1 MKQRKKPSQSWIERS
16 KHEIEN
22 ADRLLAERAEELKDI
37 RVNKLLY
44 QDSEAFKTG
53 CEIGFS
59 KACEMLRDFAKMV
72 SKMMR
77 AQQDES
83 ILNARIIYKANS
95 GVKIEEEEYAK
106 HNELILQMYE
116 YESQVSNWIK
126 ENYPHLMEEQHGT
139 TELQD

>member
-59 KACEMLRDFAKMV
+59 KACEMLHDFAKTV
-72 SKMMR
+72 YEMMQ
-77 AQQDES
+77 AQHDES
-83 ILNARIIYKANS
+83 IMNARLTYKGNS
-95 GVKIEEEEYAK
+95 GVKVEEEEYAK
-106 HNELILQMYE
+106 HNDMILRMYQC
-116 YESQVSNWIK
+116 ESQVRNWIK
-126 ENYPHLMEEQHGT
+126 ENYPHLMEG
-139 TELQD
+139 